1 MLTPNL
7 DRYLEI
13 PRALGFKLDSTEYY
27 LRRFVRLADERGD
40 THISRQTA
48 MDWAARAA
56 TPRQRDKC
64 MRMVIGLARFL
75 YAEDSR
81 HEIPIRDSHY
91 PTPPRP
97 APYIFSSQ
105 EIQRLGEAAQRI
117 GRPGSLRRLTYTT
130 LFNLLAVTGL
140 RISEALSLKIDE
152 FTPDG
157 LIIRET
163 KFRKSRL
170 VPMHITTAAA
180 MGRYL
185 ERRRHAPSN
194 HDRFFVSSRRKP
206 LCYDTVQRM
215 FRHLCMETGIRG
227 APPILWP
234 RLHDLRHS
242 VAFNYL
248 MAACPNGSD
257 QVTPHMLA
265 LSTYLGHSS
274 LQGTYWYL
282 RGSPPLMLSMAEA
295 SETWFSGDAP

>member
-1 MLTPNL
+1 MLTSCL

-13 PRALGFKLDSTEYY
+13 RRALGFKLDCTEYY
-27 LRRFVRLADERGD
+27 LRRFVRLANERGD
-40 THISRQTA
+40 THIIHQTA
-48 MDWAARAA
+48 TDWAAQAA
-56 TPRQRDKC
+56 TPRQRNKC
-64 MRMVIGLARFL
+64 MTMVIGLARFL
-75 YAEDSR
+75 HAEDSR
-81 HEIPIRDSHY
+81 HQIPTRDGDY

-97 APYIFSSQ
+97 APYIFSLE

-117 GRPGSLRRLTYTT
+117 GRPGSLRRLTFTT
-130 LFNLLAVTGL
+130 LYNLLAVTGL

-170 VPMHITTAAA
+170 VPMHATTAAA
-180 MGRYL
+180 MSKYL

-194 HDRFFVSSRRKP
+194 HERFFVSSRRKP
-206 LCYDTVQRM
+206 LCYATVIRM
-215 FRHLCMETGIRG
+215 FRRLCVEAGIRG
-227 APPILWP
+227 APPLPRP

-242 VAFNYL
+242 VAVRML
-248 MAACPNGSD
+248 AACQNNSS
-257 QVTPHMLA
+257 QVTPHILA

-282 RGSPPLMLSMAEA
+282 HSSPPLMLGTAEA
-295 SETWFSGDAP
+295 SEAWFSGEKL

>member
-1 MLTPNL
+1 MLTPAL
-7 DRYLEI
+7 DRYLEMR
-13 PRALGFKLDSTEYY
+13 RALGFKLESTEYY

-40 THISRQTA
+40 THICRQTA
-48 MDWAARAA
+48 IDWTAGIT
-56 TPRQRDKC
+56 TPRQRDKSL
-64 MRMVIGLARFL
+64 RMLISFARFL

-81 HEIPIRDSHY
+81 HAIPTRDSSS

-97 APYIFSSQ
+97 APYIFSLQ
-105 EIQRLGEAAQRI
+105 EIQLLGEAAQRI
-117 GRPGSLRRLTYTT
+117 GQPGSLRRSTYTT

-140 RISEALSLKIDE
+140 RISEALNLRIDE

-157 LIIRET
+157 LVILET

-170 VPMHITTAAA
+170 VPIHATTAAA
-180 MGRYL
+180 MGQYL

-206 LCYDTVQRM
+206 LCYDTIQRM
-215 FRHLCMETGIRG
+215 FQRLCMETGIRG
-227 APPILWP
+227 APHIPRP

-242 VAFNYL
+242 VAVRML
-248 MAACPNGSD
+248 AACPNDRD

-282 RGSPPLMLSMAEA
+282 HSSPPLMLGMADTTEA
-295 SETWFSGDAP
+295 WFSGGRT

>member
-1 MLTPNL
+1 MLTPSLN
-7 DRYLEI
+7 RYLEVR
-13 PRALGFKLDSTEYY
+13 RAMGFKLDCTEYY

-40 THISRQTA
+40 THIRRQTA

-56 TPRQRDKC
+56 TPRQRDRC
-64 MRMVIGLARFL
+64 MRMIIGWAQFL
-75 YAEDSR
+75 CAEDSR
-81 HEIPIRDSHY
+81 HEIPVREKNY

-97 APYIFSSQ
+97 APYIFSAQ
-105 EIQRLGEAAQRI
+105 EIQQLSEAAGRI
-117 GRPGSLRRLTYTT
+117 GRSGSLRRLTYTT

-140 RISEALSLKIDE
+140 RISEALNLKIDE

-163 KFRKSRL
+163 KFRRSRL
-170 VPMHITTAAA
+170 VPLHVTTATALS
-180 MGRYL
+180 RYL
-185 ERRRHAPSN
+185 ERRFNALSN

-206 LCYDTVQRM
+206 LCYATIHRM
-215 FRHLCMETGIRG
+215 FRRLCMETGIRG
-227 APPILWP
+227 APPLPRP

-242 VAFNYL
+242 TAVRML
-248 MAACPNGSD
+248 AACPNGSD

-282 RGSPPLMLSMAEA
+282 HCSPPLMLGMAEA
-295 SETWFSGDAP
+295 SEAWFLGERS

>member
-1 MLTPNL
+1 MLTRNL

-13 PRALGFKLDSTEYY
+13 RRALGFKLDSTEYY

-40 THISRQTA
+40 THISRRTA

-64 MRMVIGLARFL
+64 MRMIIGFAQFL

-81 HEIPIRDSHY
+81 HEIPVRDSHY

-117 GRPGSLRRLTYTT
+117 GRPGSLRRLTYAT

-140 RISEALSLKIDE
+140 RISEALSLKVDE

-157 LIIRET
+157 LVIRET

-170 VPMHITTAAA
+170 VPMHVTTAAA
-180 MGRYL
+180 MSRYL
-185 ERRRHAPSN
+185 ERRRYAPSN

-206 LCYDTVQRM
+206 LCYATVHRM
-215 FRHLCMETGIRG
+215 FRRLCMETGIRG
-227 APPILWP
+227 APPIPRP

-242 VAFNYL
+242 AAVRML
-248 MAACPNGSD
+248 AACPNNRD

-282 RGSPPLMLSMAEA
+282 HSSPPLMLGMAEA
-295 SETWFSGDAP
+295 SEAWFSGEKP

>member
-1 MLTPNL
+1 MLTPTLN
-7 DRYLEI
+7 RYLQVR
-13 PRALGFKLDSTEYY
+13 RALGFRLDSTEYY

-56 TPRQRDKC
+56 TPRQRAKC
-64 MRMVIGLARFL
+64 VRMIIGLAQFL
-75 YAEDSR
+75 HAEDAR
-81 HEIPIRDSHY
+81 HEIPICERSY

-97 APYIFSSQ
+97 APYIFSPQ

-140 RISEALSLKIDE
+140 RISEALSLKIEE

-163 KFRKSRL
+163 KFHKSRL
-170 VPMHITTAAA
+170 VPVHVTTATALNH
-180 MGRYL
+180 YL
-185 ERRRHAPSN
+185 QRRRQAPSN

-206 LCYDTVQRM
+206 LCYATVHRM
-215 FRHLCMETGIRG
+215 FRHLCLEAGIRG
-227 APPILWP
+227 APPAPRP

-242 VAFNYL
+242 VAVRML
-248 MAACPNGSD
+248 AACPNGSD

-282 RGSPPLMLSMAEA
+282 HSSPPLMLGMAEA
-295 SETWFSGDAP
+295 SEAWFSGDKS

>member
-1 MLTPNL
+1 MLTPAL

-13 PRALGFKLDSTEYY
+13 RRALGFKLDCTEYY

-40 THISRQTA
+40 THITRQTA
-48 MDWAARAA
+48 MDWVARVT

-64 MRMVIGLARFL
+64 TRMLISLARFL

-81 HEIPIRDSHY
+81 HEIPIRDSSF

-97 APYIFSSQ
+97 TPYIFSLQ

-140 RISEALSLKIDE
+140 RISEALSLRIDE

-163 KFRKSRL
+163 KFHKSRL
-170 VPMHITTAAA
+170 VPMHVTTTAA
-180 MGRYL
+180 MSRYL
-185 ERRRHAPSN
+185 QRRRHAPSN

-206 LCYDTVQRM
+206 LCYATIQRM
-215 FRHLCMETGIRG
+215 FQRLCMETGIRG
-227 APPILWP
+227 APPMPRP

-242 VAFNYL
+242 VAVRML
-248 MAACPNGSD
+248 AACPNGSD

-274 LQGTYWYL
+274 VQGTYWYL
-282 RGSPPLMLSMAEA
+282 HSAPPLMLGMSDATEA
-295 SETWFSGDAP
+295 WFLRVTP

>member
-1 MLTPNL
+1 MLTPAL

-13 PRALGFKLDSTEYY
+13 RRALGFKLESTEYY

-40 THISRQTA
+40 TYICRQTA
-48 MDWAARAA
+48 MDWTARVT

-64 MRMVIGLARFL
+64 MRMLICWARFL

-81 HEIPIRDSHY
+81 HEIPTRDS
-91 PTPPRP
+91 PFPSPPRP
-97 APYIFSSQ
+97 APYIFSLQ
-105 EIQRLGEAAQRI
+105 EIERLAEAAQRI

-130 LFNLLAVTGL
+130 LFKLLAVTGL
-140 RISEALSLKIDE
+140 RISEALNLRIDE
-152 FTPDG
+152 FTTDG

-163 KFRKSRL
+163 KFHKSRL
-170 VPMHITTAAA
+170 VPMHVTTAAA
-180 MGRYL
+180 MSQYL
-185 ERRRHAPSN
+185 ERRRLAPSN

-206 LCYDTVQRM
+206 LCYENIRRTFQR
-215 FRHLCMETGIRG
+215 LCTETGIHG
-227 APPILWP
+227 APPISRP

-242 VAFNYL
+242 VAVRML
-248 MAACPNGSD
+248 AACPSGSD

-282 RGSPPLMLSMAEA
+282 HSAPPLMLGMAEA
-295 SETWFSGDAP
+295 TEAWFSGARP